1 LRGIAYQCIGVK
13 AFPEEVTSQEIAGAY
28 QEVHR
33 SEGISLIL
41 IFHFLNQA
49 ITPRNMQKTGN
60 EVCQSRKSR
69 KQCSVDDSMS

>member
-49 ITPRNMQKTGN
+49 ITPRNMQKT
-60 EVCQSRKSR
+60 
-69 KQCSVDDSMS
+69 